1 MFWQII
7 LFLALLIPILA
18 IVLDSQ
24 VGRALASRLERRS
37 LGEPEDLVGER
48 LGYLEGEVER
58 GGTGGKRCGVRDAD
72 DRAELLLEGIHLGPK
87 GGYPIRLEGLPEQV
101 ELLVTHV
108 RRRQVETRAHPRSIR
123 DLRVIAGVPRGRRR
137 R

>member
-58 GGTGGKRCGVRDAD
+58 LSQ
-72 DRAELLLEGIHLGPK
+72 ELV
-87 GGYPIRLEGLPEQV
+87 RLEEESQFLQQLLDERPSGGGALPPGDEN
-101 ELLVTHV
+101 
-108 RRRQVETRAHPRSIR
+108 
-123 DLRVIAGVPRGRRR
+123 D
-137 R
+137 

>member
-37 LGEPEDLVGER
+37 LEQPEDLMADRIGF
-48 LGYLEGEVER
+48 LEGEVER
-58 GGTGGKRCGVRDAD
+58 LSQDLANLEEESRFLHQLLDERPGGAG
-72 DRAELLLEGIHLGPK
+72 ELLPGD
-87 GGYPIRLEGLPEQV
+87 PE
-101 ELLVTHV
+101 
-108 RRRQVETRAHPRSIR
+108 S
-123 DLRVIAGVPRGRRR
+123 
-137 R
+137 

>member
-37 LGEPEDLVGER
+37 LEQPNDLMLER
-48 LGYLEGEVER
+48 LGYLESEVER
-58 GGTGGKRCGVRDAD
+58 LSQEISRLDEEGQF
-72 DRAELLLEGIHLGPK
+72 LQQLLEDRSPNAGK
-87 GGYPIRLEGLPEQV
+87 LPPGDQG
-101 ELLVTHV
+101 T
-108 RRRQVETRAHPRSIR
+108 
-123 DLRVIAGVPRGRRR
+123 
-137 R
+137 